1 MAAFSPSPLMG
12 EGWGEGGE
20 AGISLC
26 LVDVVTPLS
35 PTLSREGR
43 GG

>member
-1 MAAFSPSPLMG
+1 MAVFSPSPLMG

-20 AGISLC
+20 DGISLC
-26 LVDVVTPLS
+26 VSGCCLPLS